1 MSGFAAASGNV
12 CAIMDQHDVCSTD
25 CTLGISRSHRGG
37 NCQQVSVSWRV
48 PGVGTKAD
56 ARDGFTQAGGKPFCA
71 GGRGDPSGG
80 TVQSPGTAFPP
91 QRDRRALRRRGE
103 PPAMPICAAAG
114 GWCQCH
120 EGLRSGRR
128 RVHSEVLEN
137 EFLAIKLD
145 GNEPLPR
152 PVVSYSQ
159 RDGRGV

>member
-1 MSGFAAASGNV
+1 
-12 CAIMDQHDVCSTD
+12 
-25 CTLGISRSHRGG
+25 
-37 NCQQVSVSWRV
+37 
-48 PGVGTKAD
+48 
-56 ARDGFTQAGGKPFCA
+56 
-71 GGRGDPSGG
+71 
-80 TVQSPGTAFPP
+80 
-91 QRDRRALRRRGE
+91 
-103 PPAMPICAAAG
+103 MPICAAAG
-114 GWCQCH
+114 GWCQCQ